1 MEFEIFIMPCG
12 FAFLAGFCFGSC
24 FRKTDYNFTMFFSGM
39 FALLGMIM
47 EIMK

>member
-24 FRKTDYNFTMFFSGM
+24 FRKNDYNFMM
-39 FALLGMIM
+39 FAPGVFALYGMIM
-47 EIMK
+47 EMIK

>member
-1 MEFEIFIMPCG
+1 MEFENFIMPCG
-12 FAFLAGFCFGSC
+12 FAFFAGFCFGSY
-24 FRKTDYNFTMFFSGM
+24 FRKDEYSFTMFFPGA

>member
-1 MEFEIFIMPCG
+1 MGIENFIMPCG
-12 FAFLAGFCFGSC
+12 FAFFAGFCFGSC
-24 FRKTDYNFTMFFSGM
+24 FRKDEYSFTMFFPGT

>member
-1 MEFEIFIMPCG
+1 MEFEIFIIPCG

-24 FRKTDYNFTMFFSGM
+24 FRKVDYSFTMFAPGV
-39 FALLGMIM
+39 FALFGMIM

>member
-24 FRKTDYNFTMFFSGM
+24 FRKNDYNFMM
-39 FALLGMIM
+39 FAPGVFALFGMIM
-47 EIMK
+47 EMMK